1 MKTNAERI
9 KEFLDRLDID
19 ESIFNKKAGL
29 GNGAVANN
37 LKNNGKFSDK
47 SLEKILTAYP
57 DIRKEWLYWG
67 AGEMLIS
74 DKKNPDLGISQD
86 DFNKVLEENKKLK
99 AELLKLS
106 LRLVELLDKK

>member
-9 KEFLDRLDID
+9 KEFLDRFDID
-19 ESIFNKKAGL
+19 ESIFNKQAGL

-47 SLEKILTAYP
+47 SLEKILNAYP

-67 AGEMLIS
+67 TGEMLVS
-74 DKKNPDLGISQD
+74 DKKNPDQGISQD

-99 AELLKLS
+99 EQIVSMSLKLMELLNKQ
-106 LRLVELLDKK
+106 